1 MMIIMKDREIIARNL
16 INIIDVSISYI
27 FYFEMIMFFTDLI
40 LIEKSIDIIK
50 FYFF

>member
-1 MMIIMKDREIIARNL
+1 MKIVHI
-16 INIIDVSISYI
+16 V
-27 FYFEMIMFFTDLI
+27 YFLFWIMFFTDLI